1 MRGEGEGGRAR
12 KEFIFVQ
19 IDKNVHIK
27 FSKMLNNQTSFLFQP
42 GPVDFIFYF
51 LFFFLSQFYYNFF
64 TSSFLPSIVKTIHI
78 PSTLFMI
85 NSHISLSLTHTHHV
99 LKLKEP
105 KKSIKTILIFLT
117 HI

>member
-51 LFFFLSQFYYNFF
+51 IFFSFLNFIIIFSRLLFFHQ
-64 TSSFLPSIVKTIHI
+64 
-78 PSTLFMI
+78 
-85 NSHISLSLTHTHHV
+85 
-99 LKLKEP
+99 
-105 KKSIKTILIFLT
+105 
-117 HI
+117 